1 MTAPVRL
8 FRGTVWHAR
17 HAGTE
22 HAFRYP
28 HGWIAV
34 ALPEADRPV
43 LRLGP
48 ALSWRRERHGP
59 RDGAPLWPWL
69 SERLAEHGV
78 VAAVRAELH
87 TMPALFG
94 RVFNPVSFYFVY
106 DGRDALV
113 ALWAEV
119 CNTFGER
126 HDYCLRRPDGG
137 AIRPGDSLA
146 AVKRLHV
153 SPFLRVEGGYRF
165 RARDPRDGRC
175 LVRIDYG
182 REEGGVDFS
191 ATLSGRARALT
202 KLGLVA
208 PLCSS
213 ALALLRIHWQ
223 ALRLGCKRVPF
234 FGKQGRPSDTA
245 ARRAG

>member
-1 MTAPVRL
+1 MNACVRL

-17 HAGTE
+17 HAVAE

-34 ALPEADRPV
+34 ALPQADEPV

-48 ALSWRRERHGP
+48 ALSWRREHHGP
-59 RDGAPLWPWL
+59 CDGAPLWPWL
-69 SERLAEHGV
+69 SERLAEQGL
-78 VAAVRAELH
+78 AAAARAELH

-106 DGRDALV
+106 DERDALV

-119 CNTFGER
+119 RNTFGER

-137 AIRPGDSLA
+137 PIGPGDSLV

-153 SPFLRVEGGYRF
+153 SPFFRVEGRYRF
-165 RARDPRDGRC
+165 RVRDPRDGAC
-175 LVRIDYG
+175 VVRIDYG
-182 REEGGVDFS
+182 REEGSADFS
-191 ATLSGRARALT
+191 ATLSGRARVLT
-202 KLGLVA
+202 KLGLIA

-213 ALALLRIHWQ
+213 ALVLLRIHWQ
-223 ALRLGCKRVPF
+223 ALRLGFKRVPF
-234 FGKQGRPSDTA
+234 FGKQGRPSDTT